1 MKPAS
6 LLMVDATINLVLG
19 VLLII
24 FPAWLVSL
32 LGVPKAV
39 PGFYAG
45 ILGGVLFGI
54 GIALLVERFRGEGG
68 LGLGGAVSINL
79 CGGAVLAG
87 WLLFGNLNLPLR
99 GQIFLWVLVMLLVGI
114 SSLELLAATVSNRI
128 HKAGKTSTGQR

>member
-1 MKPAS
+1 MKPVS
-6 LLMVDATINLVLG
+6 LLTVDASINLVLG

-24 FPAWLVSL
+24 FPEWLVSL
-32 LGVPKAV
+32 LGIPNAV

-54 GIALLVERFRGEGG
+54 GIALLVERFRGQGG
-68 LGLGGAVSINL
+68 LGLVGAVSINL

-87 WLLFGNLNLPLR
+87 WLLFGNLSLPLR
-99 GQIFLWVLVMLLVGI
+99 GQVFLWALVVLLVGI
-114 SSLELLAATVSNRI
+114 SSLEFLVGKVSNRI